1 MKINNINIANDI
13 TKVISILTNIVEE
26 SNSSASDKEDSKTRL
41 EFITINQALKLIHG
55 ISYGS
60 LRNLLLNGKIPYIR
74 AGKGE
79 HGKYLISKEGLL
91 QYFYRLNQK

>member
-1 MKINNINIANDI
+1 MNKSVNMFNDI

-26 SNSSASDKEDSKTRL
+26 SNSSASDKDSKTQL

-91 QYFYRLNQK
+91 QYFYRLNRK

>member
-1 MKINNINIANDI
+1 MFNDI
-13 TKVISILTNIVEE
+13 TKVISILTNIAEE
-26 SNSSASDKEDSKTRL
+26 SNSSASDKDSKTQL

-91 QYFYRLNQK
+91 QYFYRLNRK

>member
-1 MKINNINIANDI
+1 MNKSVNMFNDI
-13 TKVISILTNIVEE
+13 TKVISILTSIVEE
-26 SNSSASDKEDSKTRL
+26 SNSSASDKEDSKTQL
-41 EFITINQALKLIHG
+41 EFITINQALKLVNG

-91 QYFYRLNQK
+91 QYFYRLNRK